1 VKVSLIGDGALD
13 AFTATFLAA
22 TAFFAGTFFAATFL
36 VGTGAAAFL
45 ATFFAE
51 VGMFLLPV
59 VVSELHEAHTVCAR
73 FNAGFYKRQCD
84 LRDSFVY
91 NSRGLLRGVDCVTHF
106 DACFSG

>member
-1 VKVSLIGDGALD
+1 MKVSLIGDGALD

-22 TAFFAGTFFAATFL
+22 TAFFAGAFFAATFL
-36 VGTGAAAFL
+36 VGTGAAFL

-73 FNAGFYKRQCD
+73 FNAGFYKRSHD
-84 LRDSFVY
+84 LRDSFMY
-91 NSRGLLRGVDCVTHF
+91 NGQGLLRGADCATHF
-106 DACFSG
+106 EACFSG

>member
-1 VKVSLIGDGALD
+1 
-13 AFTATFLAA
+13 
-22 TAFFAGTFFAATFL
+22 
-36 VGTGAAAFL
+36 L

-73 FNAGFYKRQCD
+73 FNAGFYKRSHD
-84 LRDSFVY
+84 LRDSFMY
-91 NSRGLLRGVDCVTHF
+91 NGQGLLRGADCATHF